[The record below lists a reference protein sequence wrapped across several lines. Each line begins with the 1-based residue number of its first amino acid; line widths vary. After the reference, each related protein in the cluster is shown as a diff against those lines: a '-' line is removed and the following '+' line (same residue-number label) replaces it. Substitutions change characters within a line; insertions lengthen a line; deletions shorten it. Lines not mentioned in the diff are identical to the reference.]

1 MDTVQSFERGLAV
14 IRSFGAGRERQS
26 VSEAS
31 AATGLSRASVRR
43 LLHTLEA
50 QGYARRV
57 GSSFE
62 LTARVL
68 DLGYA
73 FLSSLSV
80 AQLAEPFLDTLSS
93 ATGESTSVAILDD
106 LDVVYVARVQAK
118 RLMTVSIGL
127 GTRFP
132 AYRTSLGRAQLA
144 WLSNARV
151 AAIWDRSD
159 HTGTT
164 DRTVTELDQLR
175 DCLAEV
181 RTRGWALVDQELEL
195 GVRSVAAPIRDG
207 EGDVIAAVNVST
219 HAARTSREDIDTAI
233 VPPLLDAAAGLSR
246 AVTMAG
252 SRDRK
257 DGQ

>member
-14 IRSFGAGRERQS
+14 IRSFGAGHERQS
-26 VSEAS
+26 VSEA
-31 AATGLSRASVRR
+31 AVATDLSRASVRR

-50 QGYARRV
+50 QGYARRT
-57 GSSFE
+57 GTSFE

-73 FLSSLSV
+73 FLSSLTV
-80 AQLAEPFLDTLSS
+80 AQLAEPFLDTLST

-106 LDVVYVARVQAK
+106 VDVVYVARVQAK

-144 WLSNARV
+144 WLPDERLAE
-151 AAIWDRSD
+151 IWDGSD
-159 HTGTT
+159 HRDAT
-164 DRTVTELDQLR
+164 DHTVTDLDALR
-175 DCLAEV
+175 GALDDV
-181 RTRGWALVDQELEL
+181 RSRGWSLVDQELEL

-207 EGDVIAAVNVST
+207 EGTVIAAINVST
-219 HAARTSREDIDTAI
+219 HAARTSREDIDGAI
-233 VPPLLDAAAGLSR
+233 VPPLLEAAAGLSR

-252 SRDRK
+252 SHDRRDHR
-257 DGQ
+257 